1 MLNVEGAF
9 FISFGLRVER
19 CSKQAW
25 WLNFCGVQKGDGLLE
40 FSLFVEGMP
49 GEIVFIAITIGYNF
63 GWRNDNEIGRN
74 KVIMRR
80 EG

>member
-1 MLNVEGAF
+1 MLNVEYSF

-19 CSKQAW
+19 RSEQAR
-25 WLNFCGVQKGDGLLE
+25 WLNFCRVRKGDGLLK

-49 GEIVFIAITIGYNF
+49 GEIVFIAVTIGYNF
-63 GWRNDNEIGRN
+63 GWRNDNKIGRN
-74 KVIMRR
+74 KIILRR